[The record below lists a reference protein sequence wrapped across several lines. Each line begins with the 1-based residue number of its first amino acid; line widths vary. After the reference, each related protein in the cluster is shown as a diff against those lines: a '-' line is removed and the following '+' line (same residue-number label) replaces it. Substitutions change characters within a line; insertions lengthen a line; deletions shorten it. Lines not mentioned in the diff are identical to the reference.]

1 MLGELTPGFCLSHG
15 RGDLTRD
22 LSYRAAPTS
31 RLVKDIPCDRIIDV
45 VLLRAIAR
53 RKLDTMP
60 VFFRTSFLGAGSE
73 SSDASSINPHRSGRL
88 LRVTTPLGAIR

>member
-1 MLGELTPGFCLSHG
+1 MLGKLTHGLCLSHG
-15 RGDLTRD
+15 RGPRIPN
-22 LSYRAAPTS
+22 LSYRAVPIS

-45 VLLRAIAR
+45 VLLRAMAR

-60 VFFRTSFLGAGSE
+60 VFFRTSVLGAGIE
-73 SSDASSINPHRSGRL
+73 ISDASSINPHRRGRL